1 MGTFTRSSHKSIETK
16 AENKINSKRQKNG
29 YKSLWIGVANATKS
43 AYYIETHTELF
54 VPEYDTGVQIQI
66 GGNKVK
72 GIGTLPAFKYKE
84 EPRKLK
90 VHDSTQGQIKD
101 RIEQLMYKR
110 FLVNTG
116 KHNSSNLIELTIT
129 KVENPEMTWKGRF
142 KSKQGVIIAEKEDG
156 LEVIQAAG
164 QFLSSSRWKPSKSC
178 RNPDNPKTFDPTK
191 TKSYHKKKKKKISP
205 KKKKKKKKKK

>member
-1 MGTFTRSSHKSIETK
+1 MGNTVIHSPGQVTRV
-16 AENKINSKRQKNG
+16 SKLKQ
-29 YKSLWIGVANATKS
+29 
-43 AYYIETHTELF
+43 
-54 VPEYDTGVQIQI
+54 
-66 GGNKVK
+66 K

-84 EPRKLK
+84 EPRKLM
-90 VHDSTQGQIKD
+90 VHDSMGGQIKD

-116 KHNSSNLIELTIT
+116 KHNRSNLIELTIT

-142 KSKQGVIIAEKEDG
+142 KSKQGFIIAEKEDG

-178 RNPDNPKTFDPTK
+178 RNPDYPKTFDPTK
-191 TKSYHKKKKKKISP
+191 NKSYHI
-205 KKKKKKKKKK
+205 